1 VPSLRAAVAAVD
13 PALPIYDVQTL
24 DARVDE
30 ALARPRFNASLI
42 GLFAM
47 AALSLAAIGIY
58 SILSYSVSTRTR
70 ELGVRVALGA
80 DGGRVISMVLREGL
94 TLAMAGVV
102 IGLAASAATGQL
114 LRGLLVGVTT
124 SDPRLLALG
133 SILML
138 IVAALAALIPARR
151 AARVDPMVVL
161 RE

>member
-1 VPSLRAAVAAVD
+1 MPTVD

-47 AALSLAAIGIY
+47 AALSLAAIGVY

-80 DGGRVISMVLREGL
+80 DGG
-94 TLAMAGVV
+94 
-102 IGLAASAATGQL
+102 ASSRWCCAKG
-114 LRGLLVGVTT
+114 
-124 SDPRLLALG
+124 
-133 SILML
+133 
-138 IVAALAALIPARR
+138 
-151 AARVDPMVVL
+151 
-161 RE
+161 

>member
-1 VPSLRAAVAAVD
+1 M
-13 PALPIYDVQTL
+13 QTL
-24 DARVDE
+24 DERIDE

-42 GLFAM
+42 ALFAM
-47 AALSLAAIGIY
+47 AALSLAAIGVY

-80 DGGRVISMVLREGL
+80 DGARVVAMVLREGL
-94 TLAMAGVV
+94 TLATAGVV
-102 IGLAASAATGQL
+102 VGLAASAATGQV

-133 SILML
+133 SIVML
-138 IVAALAALIPARR
+138 IVAALAAVLPARR

>member
-1 VPSLRAAVAAVD
+1 M
-13 PALPIYDVQTL
+13 QTL

-30 ALARPRFNASLI
+30 ALARPRFNASLFD
-42 GLFAM
+42 GPVCDGRAV
-47 AALSLAAIGIY
+47 AGGDRVY
-58 SILSYSVSTRTR
+58 SILSSSVSTRTR

-94 TLAMAGVV
+94 TLAIAGVV
-102 IGLAASAATGQL
+102 IGLAASAATGQVP
-114 LRGLLVGVTT
+114 RAYCVGVTT

-138 IVAALAALIPARR
+138 IVAALAALISARR